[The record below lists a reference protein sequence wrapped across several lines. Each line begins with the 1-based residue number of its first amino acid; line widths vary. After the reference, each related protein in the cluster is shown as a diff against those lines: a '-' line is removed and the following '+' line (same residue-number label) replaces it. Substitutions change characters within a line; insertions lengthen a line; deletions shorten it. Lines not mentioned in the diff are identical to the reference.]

1 MKGYQLSVITE
12 QNQRIE
18 GKPATEWLIHL
29 AKELGCSGTTT
40 FAGVE
45 GFGSDGRRHS
55 AKFFELVDQPIEIL
69 MAVTESQS
77 AAIVEKINST
87 ETRLF
92 YIKTPVEYGE
102 LGALTA
108 QPR

>member
-1 MKGYQLSVITE
+1 
-12 QNQRIE
+12 
-18 GKPATEWLIHL
+18 
-29 AKELGCSGTTT
+29 
-40 FAGVE
+40 
-45 GFGSDGRRHS
+45 
-55 AKFFELVDQPIEIL
+55 
-69 MAVTESQS
+69 MAVTERQS

-92 YIKTPVEYGE
+92 YIKTSVEYGE